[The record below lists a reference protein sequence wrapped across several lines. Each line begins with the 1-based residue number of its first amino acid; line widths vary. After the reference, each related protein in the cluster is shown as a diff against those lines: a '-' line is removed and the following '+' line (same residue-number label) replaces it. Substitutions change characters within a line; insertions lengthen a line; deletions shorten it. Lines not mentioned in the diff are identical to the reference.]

1 MQVIYRISD
10 AGYAKEKPDYINNQN
25 CFINALKAFNKANWW
40 VIADNVGNEIK
51 ELLHS
56 NLKTVEHVN
65 VGHGAGTFNLALD
78 MALKLDDE
86 EIVYFLENDY
96 LHKPDAMKVLQSA
109 FDMYLGIEYVTL
121 YDHPDK
127 YMEPG
132 VGGNPHCYGKA
143 ENTRVFLGQY
153 CHWKITNSTT
163 MTFAAKVR
171 TLKQDEKILRHWTSG
186 THPYDFQM
194 FSELRN
200 KGRQLISPLPGYATH
215 GETKWLSPL
224 TNWKEQL

>member
-1 MQVIYRISD
+1 
-10 AGYAKEKPDYINNQN
+10 
-25 CFINALKAFNKANWW
+25 
-40 VIADNVGNEIK
+40 
-51 ELLHS
+51 
-56 NLKTVEHVN
+56 
-65 VGHGAGTFNLALD
+65 
-78 MALKLDDE
+78 
-86 EIVYFLENDY
+86 
-96 LHKPDAMKVLQSA
+96 
-109 FDMYLGIEYVTL
+109 MYLGIEYVTL

-171 TLKQDEKILRHWTSG
+171 TLKQDEKILRQWTSG
-186 THPYDFQM
+186 SHPNDFQM
-194 FSELRN
+194 FSELRS
-200 KGRQLISPLPGYATH
+200 KGRQLISPIPGYATH

-224 TNWKEQL
+224 TNWRQQL